1 MVPRKGAE
9 QMLLKNEEK
18 YVIPTLGRL
27 RQEDHKFGA
36 TLDCVRNVSKNT
48 NLNLKR
54 MKRVHDSGYMVHG
67 TM

>member
-27 RQEDHKFGA
+27 RQEDHKFETGLGYIA
-36 TLDCVRNVSKNT
+36 RPC
-48 NLNLKR
+48 LKKPKQELGISLSDR
-54 MKRVHDSGYMVHG
+54 TFALQV
-67 TM
+67 